1 LLEGGAALIL
11 CSHLGRPTS
20 ATDRQYA
27 MNPVAVRL
35 SELLDRPVKK
45 LDVVVGPEANQA
57 AIEASAGDIIILEN
71 TRFEP
76 GEKKN
81 DPELAS
87 KLAELADIYVN
98 DAFGSAHRAHA
109 STEGVAHAMRSKGA
123 PVVAGFL
130 MEKEI
135 GALSAAVDNPARPY
149 VAIMGGAKISDKI
162 RLIDTLLETADR
174 LIVGGGM
181 AITFLKAQGLEIGR
195 SLVQDDALP
204 EAKKLLKTAGD
215 RLILP
220 VDVVVAD
227 EIDEDCE
234 VMNVPISAVPA
245 DKMIL
250 DIGLVTI
257 QHFNSVLQEA
267 KLVVWN
273 GPMGVFEV
281 STFAAGTNALAML
294 LAGLAMRG
302 TTVIVGGGDSAAA
315 VAKAGLSDQMSHVST
330 GGGASLE
337 FLEGR
342 TLPGIAALDD
352 K

>member
-1 LLEGGAALIL
+1 M
-11 CSHLGRPTS
+11 
-20 ATDRQYA
+20 D
-27 MNPVAVRL
+27 PVAVSL
-35 SELLDRPVKK
+35 SELLGRQVKK
-45 LDVVVGPEANQA
+45 LDVVVGPAASKAVAEAK
-57 AIEASAGDIIILEN
+57 AGDIILLEN

-81 DPELAS
+81 DP
-87 KLAELADIYVN
+87 KLADQLAALADIYVN

-109 STEGVAHAMRSKGA
+109 STEGVAQAMRSKGA
-123 PVVAGFL
+123 PAVAGFL

-135 GALSAAVDNPARPY
+135 AALSKAVDDPARPY

-162 RLIDTLLETADR
+162 KLIDKLLETADT
-174 LIVGGGM
+174 LLVGGGM
-181 AITFLKAQGLEIGR
+181 ANTFLKAQGLEIGK
-195 SLVQDDALP
+195 SLVQNDALT
-204 EAKKLLKTAGD
+204 EAKKLLETAGD
-215 RLILP
+215 RLVLP
-220 VDVVVAD
+220 VDVVVAGAMD
-227 EIDEDCE
+227 GDLEAS
-234 VMNVPISAVPA
+234 NVPVSAIPD

-257 QHFNSVLQEA
+257 QRFNSVLQGA
-267 KLVVWN
+267 NLVVWN

-281 STFAAGTNALAML
+281 DKFAAGTNALATL
-294 LAGLAMRG
+294 LAGLAMKG

-315 VAKAGLSDQMSHVST
+315 VAKAGLSEQMSHVST

-342 TLPGIAALDD
+342 TLPGIAALDE